1 MTKMMNEG
9 ERAAL
14 LNQVSIYTQ
23 ALQKKLASL
32 GLPVTVVLI
41 RPDTGCVVTQS
52 ELIEMAEKK

>member
-1 MTKMMNEG
+1 MNDG

-23 ALQKKLASL
+23 ALQKKLASI
-32 GLPVTVVLI
+32 GLPVAVVLV

-52 ELIEMAEKK
+52 ELIEMADKK